1 MIELLEY
8 NFIRHALITAAL
20 ASIAC
25 GFIGTYI
32 VSKRMVF
39 ISGGI
44 THTSFGGI
52 GIAYF
57 LGANPLLGAAVFS
70 ILSAVGIEWLSK
82 KSDIRTDSSI
92 AIFWSFGMAVGIIFI
107 FLSPGYAPNMMHY
120 LFGSILTVTI
130 TEILLLLI
138 LTSMVVV
145 FFVMFYHTL
154 ILTCF
159 DEEFAIT
166 RNIPTGFFRYS
177 MIILTAL
184 VIVMTIRVAGIILI
198 ISLLTL
204 PQTTANLFLKKFSQI
219 IFISILLGLAGTV
232 GGLFLS
238 YYLNIPSGACIVFL
252 LFTIFLL
259 GRLVQHILVYFK
271 LKQNLQ
277 A

>member
-20 ASIAC
+20 SSIAC

-70 ILSAVGIEWLSK
+70 VLSAIGIEWLSK

-120 LFGSILTVTI
+120 LFGSILTVTK

-138 LTSMVVV
+138 LTTMV
-145 FFVMFYHTL
+145 
-154 ILTCF
+154 
-159 DEEFAIT
+159 
-166 RNIPTGFFRYS
+166 
-177 MIILTAL
+177 
-184 VIVMTIRVAGIILI
+184 
-198 ISLLTL
+198 
-204 PQTTANLFLKKFSQI
+204 
-219 IFISILLGLAGTV
+219 
-232 GGLFLS
+232 
-238 YYLNIPSGACIVFL
+238 
-252 LFTIFLL
+252 
-259 GRLVQHILVYFK
+259 
-271 LKQNLQ
+271 
-277 A
+277 